1 MSESAP
7 DFLRTHEL
15 RLLYCTFSSLPS
27 DCPAASQTQTSPNG
41 LHECL
46 DIFVNS
52 IVAGDYQKA
61 LASNAARLVLGLVNP
76 CQFTDST
83 ECAEQVYAEL
93 LECAEKFVISKFENE
108 EDRLCRLMIVVCIA
122 IASFLSFTQS
132 NVSGP
137 LEGLARSPMA
147 VIESK
152 VEGFVEWDNWA
163 RHQLMFTGSD
173 LFGKFTNI
181 QYIVFAKMLLTRIK
195 DMLSKENAS
204 SICGMKSISWWLA
217 RVLLFQQRI
226 LDERSSSLFDHLQVL
241 MGEALVDFGTQE
253 NVKSYWGAN
262 LQEGEAPMIVSMIHL
277 EAGIMEYHYG
287 RVDSCRQ
294 HFESAE
300 AESGLELSITGVL
313 GFRTSYQVEPKAQL
327 VLVANIDSSE
337 REPGNRAHGSTM
349 HKDNLPSQSK
359 TFETSDILMA
369 PKLLNTDDE
378 SGTKADGIHNG
389 GSTIPNLRPIQQ
401 AIILAK
407 CLLIEK
413 SSRSD
418 EMQRW
423 DMAPYIEAIDT
434 QQSSLF
440 MVRFFCN
447 ILRVRWESSRSRTKE
462 RALVMMEKLVE
473 GYYDCYPGV
482 VQRMYFCCGVYVPT
496 FPALRKEYGELLVS
510 CGLIGE
516 AVKIFEELELWD
528 NLIFCY
534 RLLEKKAA
542 AVDLIKSRLSQ
553 MPNDPKLWCSLGD
566 VTNNDAC
573 YEKALEVS
581 NNRSARAKRSLA
593 RSAYSRGDYETS
605 KTLWESAMALNSMYP
620 DGWFALGAA
629 ALKARDIDKALD
641 GFTRAVQLDPE
652 NGEAWN
658 NIACLHMIK
667 KRNKEAF
674 IAFKEALKFKRNS
687 WQLWENYSHVALDTG
702 NIGQALEAVQQ
713 VADMTNNKRVDAELL
728 ERIMQEVERRAS
740 NSHSESN
747 YHEADLAV
755 EKSRETD
762 HMVELIGKVLR
773 QIVRVGTGADI
784 WGIYARWHKIK
795 GDFTMCSEALLKQV
809 RSYQGSDLWKDR
821 EKFIKFAQASLELSR
836 VYMHISSTANSQRE
850 LYAAEMHLKNTGVNF
865 SDTKEYRDLEACLDE
880 AKDYTTW
887 MALCMVLASD
897 SIPVP
902 LNLFELVD

>member
-7 DFLRTHEL
+7 EIFRTHEL
-15 RLLYCTFSSLPS
+15 RLLHCTFSSPPP
-27 DCPAASQTQTSPNG
+27 DRPAASQTQTSRNR
-41 LHECL
+41 LHEPL
-46 DIFVNS
+46 DSFVSS
-52 IVAGDYQKA
+52 IVSGDYQKA
-61 LASNAARLVLGLVNP
+61 LASDAARLVFGLVDQSP
-76 CQFTDST
+76 GQFTDST
-83 ECAEQVYAEL
+83 ECAERVYTEL
-93 LECAEKFVISKFENE
+93 LECAEKFVISEFENE
-108 EDRLCRLMIVVCIA
+108 EDRFYRLMIVFCIA
-122 IASFLSFTQS
+122 IASFLAFTQS
-132 NVSGP
+132 NVTGP
-137 LEGLARSPMA
+137 LKGLARSPMA
-147 VIESK
+147 VIEPK
-152 VEGFVEWDNWA
+152 IEDFVEWDNWA
-163 RHQLMFTGSD
+163 RHQLMSTGSD

-195 DMLSKENAS
+195 DVLFKENAS
-204 SICGMKSISWWLA
+204 SMYEMKSISWWFA

-241 MGEALVDFGTQE
+241 MGEVLVDFGSLE

-262 LQEGEAPMIVSMIHL
+262 LQEGEASTIVSMVHL
-277 EAGIMEYHYG
+277 EAGIMEFYYG

-300 AESGLELSITGVL
+300 VESGLQLSVTGVL

-327 VLVANIDSSE
+327 VLVANTDSSE
-337 REPGNRAHGSTM
+337 SDPGNQAHDSTM
-349 HKDNLPSQSK
+349 DNLPTQTK
-359 TFETSDILMA
+359 TFETSDILMT
-369 PKLLNTDDE
+369 PKLLNNGSV
-378 SGTKADGIHNG
+378 SGTEADGIQNG
-389 GSTIPNLRPIQQ
+389 GSSVSNLRAIQQ

-434 QQSSLF
+434 QQSSFF

-447 ILRVRWESSRSRTKE
+447 ILRIRWESTRSRTKE

-566 VTNNDAC
+566 VTNSDTC

-593 RSAYSRGDYETS
+593 RSAYNRGDYETS
-605 KTLWESAMALNSMYP
+605 KILWESAMALNSMYP

-641 GFTRAVQLDPE
+641 GFTRAVQLYPE

-674 IAFKEALKFKRNS
+674 IAFKESLKFKRNS

-713 VADMTNNKRVDAELL
+713 VIDMTNNKRVDAELL

-740 NSHSESN
+740 NSHSESHH
-747 YHEADLAV
+747 HEADLVV

-773 QIVRVGTGADI
+773 QIVRGGTGADI

-809 RSYQGSDLWKDR
+809 RSYQGSDLWKDKD
-821 EKFIKFAQASLELSR
+821 KFIKFAQASLELSR
-836 VYMHISSTANSQRE
+836 IYMHISSTTNSQRE
-850 LYAAEMHLKNTGVNF
+850 LYAAEMHLKNTVKQAVNF
-865 SDTKEYRDLEACLDE
+865 SDTQEYRDLEACLDE
-880 AKDYTTW
+880 VKTRLQSNS
-887 MALCMVLASD
+887 MLS
-897 SIPVP
+897 
-902 LNLFELVD
+902 

>member
-1 MSESAP
+1 MSESAL

-27 DCPAASQTQTSPNG
+27 DCPADSQTQTSRNR
-41 LHECL
+41 LHESL
-46 DIFVNS
+46 DILVNS
-52 IVAGDYQKA
+52 ILAGDYQKA
-61 LASNAARLVLGLVNP
+61 LASNAAQLVLGLVNMSP

-122 IASFLSFTQS
+122 IASFLTFTQS

-147 VIESK
+147 VIELK

-195 DMLSKENAS
+195 DMLFKENTS
-204 SICGMKSISWWLA
+204 SKYGMKSISWWLA
-217 RVLLFQQRI
+217 RVLLCQQRI

-241 MGEALVDFGTQE
+241 MGEALVDFGIQE

-262 LQEGEAPMIVSMIHL
+262 LQEGEASTIVSMIHL
-277 EAGIMEYHYG
+277 EAGIMEYYYG

-300 AESGLELSITGVL
+300 VESGLELSITGVL

-327 VLVANIDSSE
+327 VLVANADSSE
-337 REPGNRAHGSTM
+337 REPGHQAHGSTM

-369 PKLLNTDDE
+369 PKLLNNDNE

-482 VQRMYFCCGVYVPT
+482 VQRMFFCCGVYVPT

-566 VTNNDAC
+566 VTNSDAC

-593 RSAYSRGDYETS
+593 RSAYNRGDYETS

-667 KRNKEAF
+667 KKNKEAF
-674 IAFKEALKFKRNS
+674 IAFKEALKFKRNN

-702 NIGQALEAVQQ
+702 NIVQALEAVQQ
-713 VADMTNNKRVDAELL
+713 VTDMTNNKRVDAELL

-740 NSHSESN
+740 NSHSESHH
-747 YHEADLAV
+747 HEADLVV
-755 EKSRETD
+755 EKNRETD
-762 HMVELIGKVLR
+762 HMVELIGKVLH
-773 QIVRVGTGADI
+773 QIVRGGTGADI

-821 EKFIKFAQASLELSR
+821 EKFLKFAQASLELSR

-850 LYAAEMHLKNTGVNF
+850 LYAAEMHLKNTVKQGVNF
-865 SDTKEYRDLEACLDE
+865 SDTKEYRDLEDCLDE
-880 AKDYTTW
+880 VKTRLESSS
-887 MALCMVLASD
+887 ML
-897 SIPVP
+897 P
-902 LNLFELVD
+902 